1 MALVILPLM
10 PIVAWIMR
18 KIDPRAVLV
27 AGFILTSCALFYI
40 ARNLNLSISQKDAS
54 IFVIYE
60 AIGMSLVFV
69 PVTTIAYHGV
79 AGERNNEIS
88 SLLNFGRTLGGSIGI
103 SFATTALV
111 RGAQVHQGRLA
122 DHITS
127 YSPLLRNYKEAY
139 HAALSSSG
147 ASLEAGRAAAAANL
161 YHTVVNQAVVLSY
174 LDLPNLRVAHAR
186 RHRTGLSN
194 DPPAVSR
201 QTAGT
206 GPSGGCLT
214 TPRRSKLGFRSPS
227 QCSQDSSSRRKR
239 VFHST
244 A

>member
-1 MALVILPLM
+1 
-10 PIVAWIMR
+10 
-18 KIDPRAVLV
+18 
-27 AGFILTSCALFYI
+27 
-40 ARNLNLSISQKDAS
+40 LNLSISQKDAS

-111 RGAQVHQGRLA
+111 RGAQVQGRLA

-147 ASLEAGRAAAAANL
+147 ASLEAGCAAAAANL
-161 YHTVVNQAVVLSY
+161 
-174 LDLPNLRVAHAR
+174 
-186 RHRTGLSN
+186 
-194 DPPAVSR
+194 
-201 QTAGT
+201 
-206 GPSGGCLT
+206 
-214 TPRRSKLGFRSPS
+214 
-227 QCSQDSSSRRKR
+227 
-239 VFHST
+239 
-244 A
+244 